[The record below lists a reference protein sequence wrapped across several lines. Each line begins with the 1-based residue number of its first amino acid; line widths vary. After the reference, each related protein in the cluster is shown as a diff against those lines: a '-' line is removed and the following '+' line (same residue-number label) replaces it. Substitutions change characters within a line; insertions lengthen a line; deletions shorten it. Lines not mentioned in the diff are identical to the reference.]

1 MRNEAMLILATSWD
15 PNLEEFLA
23 ALGISR
29 GSLGEQLFEG
39 VFNALFRA
47 SIEAKDEFK
56 RFYSLEYASLA
67 EYLEIRYGQSVPTET
82 LAADG
87 VYLVSWMPQLI
98 DNTYDGNVLQIVLD
112 GIKKLERG

>member
-1 MRNEAMLILATSWD
+1 MRNEVKLILAISWE

-39 VFNALFRA
+39 VFNALFVA

-56 RFYSLEYASLA
+56 RFYSLEYANLA
-67 EYLEIRYGQSVPTET
+67 EYLEIRYGQSVSAET
-82 LAADG
+82 LDADR
-87 VYLVSWMPQLI
+87 VYLVTWMPQLI
-98 DNTYDGNVLQIVLD
+98 DDTYVGNALETVLD
-112 GIKKLERG
+112 SIKKLERG